1 MNLKFYCITF
11 TNFNI
16 RPLHKV
22 LQLSTGNAQNTGSN
36 DNSYLRKKSKQIN
49 KNAINLLSILQMS
62 VGEKAILT
70 CSPDYA
76 YGPSGVGGVYP
87 FKTKI
92 HELF

>member
-1 MNLKFYCITF
+1 
-11 TNFNI
+11 
-16 RPLHKV
+16 
-22 LQLSTGNAQNTGSN
+22 
-36 DNSYLRKKSKQIN
+36 
-49 KNAINLLSILQMS
+49 MS

-87 FKTKI
+87 FITKTKV

>member
-1 MNLKFYCITF
+1 
-11 TNFNI
+11 
-16 RPLHKV
+16 
-22 LQLSTGNAQNTGSN
+22 
-36 DNSYLRKKSKQIN
+36 
-49 KNAINLLSILQMS
+49 MS

-87 FKTKI
+87 FIAKTKI